1 MPRVWMRPSEVR
13 NVGARSRDRRS
24 SPVLVDLGVVLLAVA
39 LMLASR
45 GAAAQVNVEPIRQ
58 KLSQDGTTFQ
68 FHQSVK
74 VRTGNTE
81 GVELGSGLLVG
92 GTLQPSLVYLSA
104 SGDYSRK
111 NETTDVAK
119 SFAHL
124 RYNYKLADWVAA
136 EAFAQLETDRFRRL
150 RVRTLFGLGPRFIL
164 LSNRTINLAWGT
176 AAMLEIT
183 QRNDAVPRADRDNTA
198 MRWSNYVA
206 VSLQP
211 HRRISVGQTLY
222 YQPRFSD
229 FSDYWLLN
237 VTSLVFE
244 VTDIVASRIDV
255 TLRQEAAV
263 PPNVE
268 RLDSEV
274 ISSLQLSF

>member
-1 MPRVWMRPSEVR
+1 MLVAVTF
-13 NVGARSRDRRS
+13 VARETR
-24 SPVLVDLGVVLLAVA
+24 
-39 LMLASR
+39 
-45 GAAAQVNVEPIRQ
+45 AQVNVEPIRQ
-58 KLSQDGTTFQ
+58 QLSQDGATFQ
-68 FHQSVK
+68 FQQSVK

-81 GVELGSGLLVG
+81 GVELGSGLLTG
-92 GTLQPSLVYLSA
+92 WTHQPSLVYLSA

-111 NETTDVAK
+111 NGTTDVAK

-124 RYNYKLADWVAA
+124 RYNYELADWIAA

-150 RVRTLFGLGPRFIL
+150 RVRELFGLGPRFIL
-164 LSNRTINLAWGT
+164 LAQQSINLAWGSST
-176 AAMLEIT
+176 MLEIT
-183 QRNDAVPRADRDNTA
+183 QRNDSVVRDDRDTTA
-198 MRWSNYVA
+198 LRWSNYVA

-211 HRRISVGQTLY
+211 HPRISVSQTIY

-244 VTDIVASRIDV
+244 VTDILASRIDV
-255 TLRQEAAV
+255 TLRREADV